1 MASCLAQRAPVA
13 SHLVRSSCCGLFGC
27 HVCEHQQRNSRKH
40 SSLCMPVAPCANSRF
55 VVYRCVVL
63 CGLSALIRHEESQ
76 CLLFV
81 VLVVDSFC
89 RNLAIAR
96 CERGDG
102 DAISSLDITDKV
114 TLLKRRLTAAE
125 DLLEVTA
132 LGLQKTATEVCT
144 GAVILAWQI
153 VRSCLHFGQYYRASG
168 FSLYP

>member
-1 MASCLAQRAPVA
+1 
-13 SHLVRSSCCGLFGC
+13 
-27 HVCEHQQRNSRKH
+27 
-40 SSLCMPVAPCANSRF
+40 MPVAPCANARF

-89 RNLAIAR
+89 CNLAIVR
-96 CERGDG
+96 CERSDG

-144 GAVILAWQI
+144 GAVYLGLANRAFMFTFWPILPGKWLQL
-153 VRSCLHFGQYYRASG
+153 VPLKP
-168 FSLYP
+168 LYT